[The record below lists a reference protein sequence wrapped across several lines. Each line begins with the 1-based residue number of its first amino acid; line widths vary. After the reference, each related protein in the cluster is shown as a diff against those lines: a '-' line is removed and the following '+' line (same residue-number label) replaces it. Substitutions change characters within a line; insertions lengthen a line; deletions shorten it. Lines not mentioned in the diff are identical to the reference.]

1 MKLDF
6 EHVDASVKVRT
17 TEIEKLVKSF
27 LDSFKIHE
35 KENITVHT
43 DNKTFAFYIE
53 CHVYAEDILT
63 KGTIDVP
70 LDPENQPEYRAN
82 REVVE
87 GNSAYLR
94 MIEDANSRRVFSGI
108 IAEFNPGYEPETPL
122 KIIGGQHRYL
132 AIEAAADRGIYEYH
146 GFKIYFGLNTEQRL
160 DVQLISNTN
169 IAVSTDLLDR
179 MFETVKGPDLRL
191 WCQSCGI
198 LEPGQDFTD
207 KKQRGSQI
215 SVRGART
222 LIANFING
230 KKIDDSSF
238 DSQKTIP
245 TIVGTGGTG
254 GSDDEWEAIRL
265 TPGLW
270 IDPELK
276 RMGSEFAEL
285 VKAQNDAFKHKQNF
299 EFAEKAQSYSV
310 IAAWAYTAGI
320 LYKNSVRLQ
329 RHYDLKNTT
338 GIDPLNATVLAKGRH
353 KTDPEN
359 YRGLGTRTDI
369 KDRGRLVELFFL
381 QAEKG
386 TGITKGLVELAVQ
399 KYHAKEA
406 ILKVKELEDKLL

>member
-6 EHVDASVKVRT
+6 DHIDNSVKSRT
-17 TEIEKLVKSF
+17 SEIGQLLKTF
-27 LDSFKIHE
+27 LDGFRIHE

-53 CHVYAEDILT
+53 CHVYSEDLIK

-87 GNSAYLR
+87 GNSAYEK
-94 MIEDANSRRVFSGI
+94 MIEDAQSRRVFSGI
-108 IAEFNPGYEPETPL
+108 IAEFNPAYESDFPL
-122 KIIGGQHRYL
+122 KIIGGQHRFL
-132 AIEAAADRGIYEYH
+132 AIEKAFDKGIQEYH

-169 IAVSTDLLDR
+169 IAVASDLLDR
-179 MFETVKGPDLRL
+179 MFETVKGPNLRE
-191 WCQSCGI
+191 WCQACG
-198 LEPGQDFTD
+198 LLASGQDFTD

-222 LIANFING
+222 LITNYIRG
-230 KKIDDSSF
+230 KGIVDSAF
-238 DSQKTIP
+238 DTQRTIP
-245 TIVGTGGTG
+245 TIAATGGT
-254 GSDDEWEAIRL
+254 DDEWEEIRL
-265 TPGLW
+265 TPNLW
-270 IDPELK
+270 KDAELK
-276 RMGSEFAEL
+276 LMGTEFANL
-285 VKAQNDAFKHKQNF
+285 FKAQNEFFKNKPNF
-299 EFAEKAQSYSV
+299 DFAEKAQSYSV

-320 LYKNSVRLQ
+320 LHKNKVRLQ
-329 RHYDLKNTT
+329 RHYDLRKITST
-338 GIDPLNATVLAKGRH
+338 DPLNATILAKGRH

-386 TGITKGLVELAVQ
+386 TGITKPLVDLAVQ

-406 ILKVKELEDKLL
+406 ILKVKELEDKL